1 MKYIFC
7 FLLGLTFFGSFVG
20 FAQSAD
26 SLFLKGN
33 QAYTKSNF
41 SQAIEYYQSV
51 LSSGFESPELYLN
64 LGNAYFREQN
74 YGKSR
79 LYFEKAKK
87 QDPFLAGIDENL
99 ELVQSF
105 AVDKITV
112 LPQIAIKN
120 DLIRLL
126 RFYDTL
132 TSFIVVLILSLLS
145 AFLIYRYYGIS
156 LNGIIKYSYVTILSL
171 TILIQVGA
179 VTFVFL
185 DYSVKN
191 AIVIEPRVDVKSE
204 PYKTG
209 TTVFTI
215 HSATKVILK
224 NTYENW
230 YFIQL
235 ENGNTGWLESK
246 AVEKI

>member
-1 MKYIFC
+1 MKYLFC
-7 FLLGLTFFGSFVG
+7 IVLGFAFSGFNAG
-20 FAQSAD
+20 FAQSVD
-26 SLFLKGN
+26 SLFLNGN
-33 QAYTKSNF
+33 QAYTKGNF
-41 SQAIEYYQSV
+41 SQAIEYYQSI
-51 LSSGFESPELYLN
+51 LNSGFESPELYLN

-87 QDPFLAGIDENL
+87 QDPFLSGIDENL

-105 AVDKITV
+105 VVDKITV

-120 DLIRLL
+120 ELIRLL

-132 TSFIVVLILSLLS
+132 TSFLIIIGASLFS
-145 AFLIYRYYGIS
+145 AFLIFRYYGIS
-156 LNGIIKYSYVTILSL
+156 LSGVIKYGYVTVISL
-171 TILIQVGA
+171 TILMQVGA
-179 VTFVFL
+179 ITFVVL
-185 DYSVKN
+185 DYSIKN
-191 AIVIEPRVDVKSE
+191 AIVIESRVDVKSE